1 MRQNWLQLPKPTTFA
16 FRRTRSPLRYTKKAL
31 LNGARYWKTMSN
43 YDINT
48 DPRMKPKVARVAVGK
63 ETVIEHCC
71 GCPYYQKNEL
81 KDWEF
86 CHKELKDVQL
96 RVGQRFPIW
105 CPLEPLE
112 NATT

>member
-1 MRQNWLQLPKPTTFA
+1 M
-16 FRRTRSPLRYTKKAL
+16 KKAL
-31 LNGARYWKTMSN
+31 LNGAHCWKIMSN

-63 ETVIEHCC
+63 ETVVEHCC

-112 NATT
+112 NATA